1 MAVNSVLVHWH
12 AEDTEWAV
20 TATVSLSVPLGQVN
34 TSTFTAFNSLTESQ
48 VLAWVDQEICNSP
61 TLGTNMT
68 WSNSNLGATTY
79 VTNELLSQLAQARSI
94 KQITVASPP
103 WQQDFTVSNQV
114 IEPIDN
120 TVTDPV
126 VTDPIDNTV
135 TDSNPVVTT
144 APDAEETPEVASV
157 STDTNS
163 DPVSEVPTD
172 TNTDNPVIDSVPTE
186 DNTDNPVSDPVSEVP
201 TEDNTDP
208 VSEDVTSDAV
218 TDTSAETATD
228 PVPQ

>member
-48 VLAWVDQEICNSP
+48 VLAWVDQAIYNSP
-61 TLGTNMT
+61 TLGTNIT

-103 WQQDFTVSNQV
+103 WQQDFTISNQV
-114 IEPIDN
+114 SEPIDN

-126 VTDPIDNTV
+126 VTEPIDNTV

-163 DPVSEVPTD
+163 DPVSEVPTED
-172 TNTDNPVIDSVPTE
+172 NTDPVSDPVNDPVIDSVPTE
-186 DNTDNPVSDPVSEVP
+186 DNTDPVSE
-201 TEDNTDP
+201 E
-208 VSEDVTSDAV
+208 VTSDAV
-218 TDTSAETATD
+218 TDTSAETTTD